1 MHAGTFT
8 NDSKVAEILGIPT
21 LKQET
26 SLSVSVGAVAKIAK
40 GFDLKVNAYQNDI
53 KNRIILSN
61 TFNGGNNAALT
72 NELNAAG
79 AGTASIFTNGVDTRS
94 RGLEAV
100 LTHTTKFAHNQ
111 SITTSAAH
119 VSLQNKITRDA
130 NGNIII
136 HASTVLEASGQLSKY
151 FNRADQSRIE
161 TYSPKTKDIVS
172 FQYKIGKAGAL
183 LRVSYFGK
191 VSALADSRGGANL
204 AANAF
209 DGCTVETIGQAF
221 SGKGITDLSFSYAIL
236 KNVTV
241 NIGATNLFNVYPDE
255 QTHYNN
261 TSSGRFTYSRAV
273 SQFGYNGR
281 YIFGKV
287 AINL

>member
-1 MHAGTFT
+1 VHAGTFT

-100 LTHTTKFAHNQ
+100 LTHTTKFAHSRVSKGSCTPSSSRVGSSSGAVNFCCPCFHHPPRQ
-111 SITTSAAH
+111 TQRAH
-119 VSLQNKITRDA
+119 LTHCAFLVISSKSLLPI
-130 NGNIII
+130 
-136 HASTVLEASGQLSKY
+136 VPEQLSW
-151 FNRADQSRIE
+151 
-161 TYSPKTKDIVS
+161 
-172 FQYKIGKAGAL
+172 
-183 LRVSYFGK
+183 
-191 VSALADSRGGANL
+191 
-204 AANAF
+204 
-209 DGCTVETIGQAF
+209 
-221 SGKGITDLSFSYAIL
+221 GI
-236 KNVTV
+236 
-241 NIGATNLFNVYPDE
+241 P
-255 QTHYNN
+255 
-261 TSSGRFTYSRAV
+261 
-273 SQFGYNGR
+273 
-281 YIFGKV
+281 
-287 AINL
+287 